1 MKIGELTVTRP
12 ATDVPGPPQGQWT
25 YEDVRALPEDGNRYE
40 VLNGVLYVS
49 PGPTPNHQRRLFRL
63 SVWFDRYVRARSLG
77 EWFIAPTD
85 LVMPGA
91 TPVEP
96 DAFFVAAANTSVEEL
111 ETHLEGVPD
120 LVVEVASPSTASYD
134 RRQKQDAYARAGVPE
149 YWIVDPSALAIEVLV
164 RDAVEASYRSLGV
177 FSGGRRLTSTVFGDL
192 PHSVEELFA

>member
-1 MKIGELTVTRP
+1 MKIGELTVTRL

-63 SVWFDRYVRARSLG
+63 SRRMADLVDSRELG

-96 DAFFVAAANTSVEEL
+96 DAFFVAATNTSVEEL
-111 ETHLEGVPD
+111 ETHLEGAPD

-177 FSGGRRLTSTVFGDL
+177 FFGGRRLTSTVFGDL

>member
-40 VLNGVLYVS
+40 VLDGVLYVS

-63 SVWFDRYVRARSLG
+63 SVRLDQYVRERSLG

-96 DAFFVAAANTSVEEL
+96 DAFFVAATNTSVREL

-149 YWIVDPSALAIEVLV
+149 YWIVDPSALTVEVLV
-164 RDAVEASYRSLGV
+164 RDPAEASYRSLGV
-177 FSGGRRLTSTVFGDL
+177 FSRERRLTSTVFAEL
-192 PHSVEELFA
+192 PFSVETLFS